1 MLAGGAWSGAGLGAR
16 IWAATRS
23 PASRRRLRSYA
34 DGAARVRLHGSGVVG
49 RRLMKAPPMV
59 LRPFPK
65 AAALIVAVVLALAR
79 VASAH
84 HGDGGNSVSLLRD
97 TEIEADIRTMM
108 TPIWQVAGLDPDAV
122 HVYLVDDDSINSFVA
137 GGQNIFINSGL
148 VLRAKSPNQ
157 LIGVLAH
164 ETGHI
169 AGGHLYKGAE
179 AMHDASIEEI
189 IALAA
194 GAAATVASRGSD
206 GGAAL
211 LGAAGVGERAFLQF
225 SVTQEATAD
234 HAAMNYLDATHQ
246 SARGLLQFLELMQT
260 EELLTGEREDPY
272 LTDHPLTE
280 ERIDYVRDHVARSP
294 YSNVPDPP
302 SYIAMLQRIK
312 VKLAAFT
319 EPPSA
324 TLAKY
329 PAHDHSVLAR
339 YARAIA
345 LYRIPDLDKALPEID
360 GLIRDDPTD
369 PYFRE
374 LKGQMLF
381 ENGHVAQ
388 AVGPYQ
394 QALRL
399 DPEAPLLRIELAE
412 VYIENHDPAQNRLAI
427 AYLSDALRTEDKDVE
442 AWHLLATAYGRD
454 NQIGMAALS
463 LAEEGLAADNKKD
476 AVGEAG
482 RAEHLL
488 PRSSAAYGRAQ
499 EIRSQAKDLDD

>member
-1 MLAGGAWSGAGLGAR
+1 
-16 IWAATRS
+16 
-23 PASRRRLRSYA
+23 
-34 DGAARVRLHGSGVVG
+34 
-49 RRLMKAPPMV
+49 MKAPLMA

-84 HGDGGNSVSLLRD
+84 QGDGGNSVSLLRD

-189 IALAA
+189 IAIAA
-194 GAAATVASRGSD
+194 GVAATVASRGSD

-246 SARGLLQFLELMQT
+246 SARGLLQFFELMQT
-260 EELLTGEREDPY
+260 EELLTGEHEDPY
-272 LTDHPLTE
+272 LTDHPLDRGAHRLCPRPCRPLALL
-280 ERIDYVRDHVARSP
+280 ERCRPALLCRHAATHQDQARR
-294 YSNVPDPP
+294 VH
-302 SYIAMLQRIK
+302 R
-312 VKLAAFT
+312 AAILDAGQI
-319 EPPSA
+319 PGPGPLGSGA
-324 TLAKY
+324 LC
-329 PAHDHSVLAR
+329 PRHRLLSHSGPRQGAAR
-339 YARAIA
+339 
-345 LYRIPDLDKALPEID
+345 
-360 GLIRDDPTD
+360 
-369 PYFRE
+369 
-374 LKGQMLF
+374 
-381 ENGHVAQ
+381 
-388 AVGPYQ
+388 
-394 QALRL
+394 
-399 DPEAPLLRIELAE
+399 
-412 VYIENHDPAQNRLAI
+412 
-427 AYLSDALRTEDKDVE
+427 
-442 AWHLLATAYGRD
+442 
-454 NQIGMAALS
+454 
-463 LAEEGLAADNKKD
+463 
-476 AVGEAG
+476 
-482 RAEHLL
+482 
-488 PRSSAAYGRAQ
+488 RSTG
-499 EIRSQAKDLDD
+499 